1 MTGFFSQARAA
12 LAIELEK
19 FRNRQFLEATM
30 AASALVAAADGKVNI
45 TELNMIDQA
54 LEAIHEL
61 NIYDSHD
68 AVDIYRDYADGLY
81 KNPPA
86 TREKAMKAVA
96 KVAEDTHAARLLIK
110 VCVAIGKSDED
121 FSDEEKAVISEI
133 CDAVALDCNELGL

>member
-30 AASALVAAADGKVNI
+30 AASALVASADGEVNI

-61 NIYDSHD
+61 NIYDPHD
-68 AVDIYRDYADGLY
+68 AVNIYRDYADGLY

-96 KVAEDTHAARLLIK
+96 RMAGDAHAARLLIK
-110 VCVAIGKSDED
+110 VCVAIGKSDEN
-121 FSDEEKAVISEI
+121 FSDEEKAVIAELSE
-133 CDAVALDCNELGL
+133 ALALDCAELGL